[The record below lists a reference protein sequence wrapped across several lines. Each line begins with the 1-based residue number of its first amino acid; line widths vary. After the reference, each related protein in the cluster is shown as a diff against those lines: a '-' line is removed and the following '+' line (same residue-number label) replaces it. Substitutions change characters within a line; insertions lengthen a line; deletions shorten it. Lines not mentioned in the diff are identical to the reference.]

1 MSLLDNPIKKSY
13 YSWFKRLP
21 KPQPSKGTKAKY
33 NQYGVYQ
40 MSFSDL
46 KKQSSLGALTSKLV
60 KEADKMNNKGGGAD
74 DRLWKP
80 EMDKSGNGYAVIRF
94 LPAPDGEDLPWVK
107 LFSHAFQGPGGWYI
121 ENSLTT
127 IGGKD
132 PIGELNRELWNSGN
146 DADKDTVRKQKRKLS
161 FYANIY
167 VVKDPANPQNEGG
180 VFLYKFGKKIFDK
193 IMDVMQPEF
202 EDETPINPFDFWGGA
217 NFKLKLQKKDGYW
230 NYDKSEFDNP
240 SPLLDD
246 DDAMEAIWKKQYSLA
261 AFTAADQFKSY
272 DELKK
277 RLDYVLGTKPTRR
290 SPASEETEYDN
301 YAAQESKSVSEEE
314 VMRKLEDSYQ
324 ASKANADFNAPDITP
339 GKTDDDDD
347 AMSYFAKLADS

>member
-1 MSLLDNPIKKSY
+1 
-13 YSWFKRLP
+13 
-21 KPQPSKGTKAKY
+21 
-33 NQYGVYQ
+33 

-46 KKQSSLGALTSKLV
+46 KKQSSLGSLTAKLV
-60 KEADKMNNKGGGAD
+60 KEVEKVNNSGNSGTD
-74 DRLWKP
+74 DRIWKP

-94 LPAPDGEDLPWVK
+94 LPAPEGEDLPWVK

-127 IGGKD
+127 VNQKD
-132 PIGELNRELWNSGN
+132 PVSELNRELWNSGI

-167 VVKDPANPQNEGG
+167 VVKDPANPQNEGQ

-230 NYDKSEFDNP
+230 NYDKSEFDRP
-240 SPLLDD
+240 SALLDD
-246 DDAMEAIWKKQYSLA
+246 DDALEAIWKKQHSLS
-261 AFTAADQFKSY
+261 AFVSPDQFKSY
-272 DELKK
+272 DDLKK
-277 RLDYVLGTKPTRR
+277 RLDYVLGNKSTR
-290 SPASEETEYDN
+290 STPVQEETEYDS
-301 YAAQESKSVSEEE
+301 YSDVEQKSVSEEE
-314 VMRKLEDSYQ
+314 VMQKLENSYK
-324 ASKANADFNAPDITP
+324 ASKNVESSSSV
-339 GKTDDDDD
+339 DDDEDP
-347 AMSYFAKLADS
+347 MSYFARLADS